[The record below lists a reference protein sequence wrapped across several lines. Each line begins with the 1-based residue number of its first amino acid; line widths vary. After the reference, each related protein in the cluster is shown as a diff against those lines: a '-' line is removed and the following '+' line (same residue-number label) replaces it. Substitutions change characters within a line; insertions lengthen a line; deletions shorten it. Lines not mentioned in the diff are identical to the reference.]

1 MFLKTYSTA
10 FDETIIRFHDQN
22 SRLLEIEDKVNVTLL
37 FFYCYYCY
45 RYWHLL
51 INKNDTIFYRTKNKK
66 IC

>member
-1 MFLKTYSTA
+1 MFLKTYSTE
-10 FDETIIRFHDQN
+10 FDETIITFNDQN
-22 SRLLEIEDKVNVTLL
+22 SRLLEIEDKVSVTLL
-37 FFYCYYCY
+37 FFYYYYCY